1 MTKNKRACKA
11 FLFYNEKYAA
21 GEGFEEAVSEL
32 ADPVAKTI
40 YKGKDS
46 FSDYTDAEYWKG
58 VGQAAITGAAI
69 SGIYGGAFDAIGGG
83 VKQGDIQSILSD
95 IEATKKQATNRK
107 ANGKLTPERARQ
119 ADSQTL
125 GDLRLIE
132 KILKGVNDRKRA
144 ELIKNNN
151 LSGLFEADGSLNAD
165 YAEVLSKDSIF
176 DRRYYSE
183 NQRGL
188 EKNIDEDIK
197 WVNMDL
203 RARRD
208 NFADELYNE
217 DVKYSFVGTK
227 KDGTREYK
235 SDFDESVPQEERV
248 KLFKSRIA
256 SVFNLG
262 MVELKTD
269 TKKLQ
274 IRGDKF
280 TAQKNLYGDDEA
292 QPSEQDAKVNA
303 LYDMADILQTAKYLP
318 NKTAME
324 PSYQNPAVSP
334 KNKAHAG
341 VKYWYK
347 FQNDII
353 FDGVPYTV
361 TFNIRDKG
369 KEQYQYFI
377 DFENKKA
384 GRLNQP
390 YSLKR
395 PPTSIDNRPTLHSI
409 AQNSEMSIENGEN
422 IDENLWDDNVWEVG
436 VFDGEMSEKA
446 QARYSKAQK
455 VINALNKLSGHEIGL
470 VVIKGN
476 SKING
481 FLSSD
486 GRRIYISADNFENG
500 KWAGT
505 LVHEYTHFEEGTKE
519 YNELV
524 ELLESD
530 ADLGERMSKVVLNK
544 KAYGFDAE
552 AIKEIRSKIE
562 SGVEVSK
569 EERWAYEEYRSELE
583 AHMSEAVLGTES
595 FIDKVIRTD
604 ASLAEKILGKIGEL
618 KAAFERI
625 GDPEAQA
632 QHKRLAEAERLYLR
646 AAEEAGYKYQGGKM
660 VSVDEEEEKEN
671 ISSGIYSFKTS
682 QSGMANDVLI
692 PYNEEITTYIKQQ
705 GNYIV
710 YDFEMLK
717 RVVDLAFD
725 NPNLKA
731 TIYFGSIDT
740 KILDKIENSIP
751 NLPQEVKGK
760 LFKNNSNYSIAAT
773 FDSIRHIVDEKKLSR
788 EDVLDYLDHLADTI
802 VDFDSVTFDYYI
814 KGNEKN
820 PGLLFKKQF
829 SDGKYISFDF
839 VSQKKRSL
847 MMQSLYLDNVDY
859 QKRKSANALLMRNAS
874 TSTPEAQAGQTPT
887 NRISQNFNSVNPK
900 SNFSFKEDSTDIAK
914 TSAEEAKLLER
925 LDKAEEK
932 AKEEHQKRKD
942 AESYNKTANRVLKLV
957 RDINN
962 WKKGVFESAAEAN
975 GDVFKSIIGEL
986 TRVDFKGNVST
997 LATRKA
1003 MKKLAEKG
1011 FKVDGK
1017 TPERVFFM
1025 MDDAYQKASKA

>member
-1 MTKNKRACKA
+1 MIVGPFVK
-11 FLFYNEKYAA
+11 
-21 GEGFEEAVSEL
+21 S
-32 ADPVAKTI
+32 I
-40 YKGKDS
+40 YKGKDA
-46 FSDYTDAEYWKG
+46 FTEYDFGEHMKNVVKAG
-58 VGQAAITGAAI
+58 LMGAAV
-69 SGIYGGAFDAIGGG
+69 SGVYGGAFDVMGGG
-83 VKQGDIQSILSD
+83 VKAGDVDSLMKD
-95 IEATKKQATNRK
+95 VEAIERK
-107 ANGKLTPERARQ
+107 GSNLQNSGKLDDATDARLK
-119 ADSQTL
+119 SQTL
-125 GDLRLIE
+125 GDLQAVE
-132 KILKGVNDRKRA
+132 KILKSLPESKRA
-144 ELIKNNN
+144 EIIESRQ
-151 LSGLFEADGSLNAD
+151 LSDRFDADGSLKAN
-165 YAEVLSKDSIF
+165 YAKSYTGGDTELDT
-176 DRRYYSE
+176 RYYSYSE
-183 NQRGL
+183 RGY
-188 EKNIDEDIK
+188 EDAIK
-197 WVNMDL
+197 GD
-203 RARRD
+203 
-208 NFADELYNE
+208 
-217 DVKYSFVGTK
+217 
-227 KDGTREYK
+227 
-235 SDFDESVPQEERV
+235 
-248 KLFKSRIA
+248 IA
-256 SVFNLG
+256 
-262 MVELKTD
+262 
-269 TKKLQ
+269 
-274 IRGDKF
+274 
-280 TAQKNLYGDDEA
+280 
-292 QPSEQDAKVNA
+292 A
-303 LYDMADILQTAKYLP
+303 L
-318 NKTAME
+318 
-324 PSYQNPAVSP
+324 
-334 KNKAHAG
+334 
-341 VKYWYK
+341 
-347 FQNDII
+347 
-353 FDGVPYTV
+353 
-361 TFNIRDKG
+361 
-369 KEQYQYFI
+369 
-377 DFENKKA
+377 
-384 GRLNQP
+384 
-390 YSLKR
+390 
-395 PPTSIDNRPTLHSI
+395 
-409 AQNSEMSIENGEN
+409 NGE
-422 IDENLWDDNVWEVG
+422 LEVRFG
-436 VFDGEMSEKA
+436 D
-446 QARYSKAQK
+446 KAQK
-455 VINALNKLSGHEIGL
+455 VGVYNGELTEKGKASQVKTQKALSALNKISGRKIGL
-470 VVIKGN
+470 VITD
-476 SKING
+476 
-481 FLSSD
+481 SSD
-486 GRRIYISADNFENG
+486 LFNGKLVDDKRIYMTADTLESG
-500 KWAGT
+500 TWAGT

-552 AIKEIRSKIE
+552 AIKEICAKVANGEELSQ
-562 SGVEVSK
+562 
-569 EERWAYEEYRSELE
+569 EERWAYEAYRSELE

-632 QHKRLAEAERLYLR
+632 QHKRLAEAERLYLK
-646 AAEEAGYKYQGGKM
+646 AAEAAGYKYQGGKM
-660 VSVDEEEEKEN
+660 VSVDEDDEEKEN

-692 PYNEEITTYIKQQ
+692 PYNEEITAYIRQQ

-874 TSTPEAQAGQTPT
+874 TSTPEAQAGQTST

-900 SNFSFKEDSTDIAK
+900 SNFSFKENSDNNKNTASNNEKGQADNKKPNSYTKATNEKLSAK
-914 TSAEEAKLLER
+914 ERKLVER

-932 AKEEHQKRKD
+932 AKEERQNRED
-942 AESYNKTANRVLKLV
+942 AERYNKTANRVLKLV

-975 GDVFKSIIGEL
+975 GDVFKGIIGEL
-986 TRVDFKGNVST
+986 SRIDIKGNVSPIS
-997 LATRKA
+997 ARKA
-1003 MKKLAEKG
+1003 MKKLA
-1011 FKVDGK
+1011 DWY
-1017 TPERVFFM
+1017 
-1025 MDDAYQKASKA
+1025 A